1 MMEKKIFKN
10 SNMKLQD
17 KFQNNVIQE
26 MVEKNLWHSEHDRKK
41 WLPWT
46 KKMLNHMP
54 QNIQ

>member
-1 MMEKKIFKN
+1 MMEKKHFKN

-41 WLPWT
+41 WLSWT